1 MFEYVATLLGMQ
13 QADQILL
20 AEAQAKEAN
29 KPAIIQTVIQNQNQN
44 QHCSFKDHKK
54 IKDCFETKSKLQ
66 EKTPDPYA
74 DMWNK
79 DWINS
84 P

>member
-29 KPAIIQTVIQNQNQN
+29 KPAIVQTIIQNPN

-54 IKDCFETKSKLQ
+54 IKDCFDTKSKLQ
-66 EKTPDPYA
+66 EKTPDPYQN
-74 DMWNK
+74 MWDPN
-79 DWINS
+79 WINK

>member
-20 AEAQAKEAN
+20 AEAQAKEIN
-29 KPAIIQTVIQNQNQN
+29 KPAIVQTVVQNPDQP
-44 QHCSFKDHKK
+44 CSYKDHKK
-54 IKDCFETKSKLQ
+54 IKECFNAKSKIQ
-66 EKTPDPYA
+66 EKTPDPHA
-74 DMWNK
+74 DMWDK
-79 DWINS
+79 DWINK